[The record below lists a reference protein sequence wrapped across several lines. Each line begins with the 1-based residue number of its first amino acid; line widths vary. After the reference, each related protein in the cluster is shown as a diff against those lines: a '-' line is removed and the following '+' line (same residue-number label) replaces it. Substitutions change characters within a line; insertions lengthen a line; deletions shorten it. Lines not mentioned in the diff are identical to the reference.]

1 MLVLRA
7 KEMAAVDQEAIKLGY
22 PELVLMETAGRS
34 IAREIDAL
42 DVLDDRS
49 EINFLIGGGNNGG
62 DGLVAAR
69 YLKEW
74 GYKNLKVFL
83 LKSGEEL
90 EGINRDNFNICRLK
104 DIEME
109 VIKPGNLE
117 EYREIFSK
125 ADILIDGILGTGI
138 TGEVRG
144 LAADLIKLINEIP
157 VNVLAIDLPS
167 GLSLDFKSET
177 VIKADLTVTLAN
189 LKVAQA
195 VYPGRY
201 YCGEIIIADIG
212 MPARAYQKIRPEY
225 FMLSNYEAARF
236 LPYRSEIGHK
246 GTFGKVLIVGG
257 SAGMAG
263 SVSLAGEAAL
273 KIGAGMV
280 TIALPAAV
288 EQDINCHS
296 REIMTEAL
304 PDTSGKISLKAF
316 EKIIEISSEMDLVIL
331 GPGLGQGKDQVEL
344 VDKLLKELK
353 LPVVLDADGINAIKD
368 IEQLKRDRNSILITP
383 HPGEMARLYNTGIS
397 DILANRVKYI
407 NDFVEKTGQ
416 TIILKGADSLI
427 GLPEGEIFINPTGN
441 DGMATAG
448 SGDVLAGIAGG
459 LIAQGLDLERAGI
472 LAPFIHGRAG
482 DLAAQ
487 AKNEFSIIAGDLLK
501 YLADSINSLNK
512 GME

>member
-109 VIKPGNLE
+109 VIRPGNLE
-117 EYREIFSK
+117 EYREVFSK

-212 MPARAYQKIRPEY
+212 
-225 FMLSNYEAARF
+225 
-236 LPYRSEIGHK
+236 
-246 GTFGKVLIVGG
+246 
-257 SAGMAG
+257 
-263 SVSLAGEAAL
+263 
-273 KIGAGMV
+273 
-280 TIALPAAV
+280 
-288 EQDINCHS
+288 
-296 REIMTEAL
+296 
-304 PDTSGKISLKAF
+304 
-316 EKIIEISSEMDLVIL
+316 
-331 GPGLGQGKDQVEL
+331 
-344 VDKLLKELK
+344 
-353 LPVVLDADGINAIKD
+353 
-368 IEQLKRDRNSILITP
+368 
-383 HPGEMARLYNTGIS
+383 
-397 DILANRVKYI
+397 
-407 NDFVEKTGQ
+407 
-416 TIILKGADSLI
+416 
-427 GLPEGEIFINPTGN
+427 
-441 DGMATAG
+441 
-448 SGDVLAGIAGG
+448 
-459 LIAQGLDLERAGI
+459 
-472 LAPFIHGRAG
+472 
-482 DLAAQ
+482 
-487 AKNEFSIIAGDLLK
+487 
-501 YLADSINSLNK
+501 
-512 GME
+512 